1 MVSPIIIPIVIVAI
15 VGILGYAIYRFVIYD
30 LMCDKSVNA
39 TLRKYNIKK
48 TQSQII
54 KEYHQNKGEPLS
66 APKVSQL
73 TKHYRQHEPEQF
85 LAMYDAVRKKSTND
99 DNS

>member
-1 MVSPIIIPIVIVAI
+1 MVLPIVIPIVIVAI

-30 LMCDKSVNA
+30 LMCNKTVNA

-54 KEYHQNKGEPLS
+54 KEYHESKGETIS
-66 APKVSQL
+66 DKKISQG
-73 TKHYRQHEPEQF
+73 P
-85 LAMYDAVRKKSTND
+85 AVRPTTLK
-99 DNS
+99 

>member
-30 LMCDKSVNA
+30 LMCDKSVNT

-54 KEYHQNKGEPLS
+54 KEYHQSKGEPIS
-66 APKVSQL
+66 EKKVSQL
-73 TKHYRQHEPEQF
+73 KKQYRQHEPEQF